1 MHDLRT
7 GHMDVVYMILRHLKG
22 TPGRGLWFKK
32 NGHLDLEG
40 YCDADWASSK
50 DNRSSTSEYCVFM
63 GGNLVPWISKKQAVV
78 ARSTTEAEYRL
89 TALSMWRLID
99 SSSRKS

>member
-32 NGHLDLEG
+32 NGH
-40 YCDADWASSK
+40 ADWASSK